1 MQRDSLNPIMKTVTT
16 SSAQAD
22 DDLQLALERT
32 TVAQAWLA
40 GDFVQAWRQ
49 RVDRKGSSFVLRLA
63 AHNPPDVFVVREVFA
78 PAFRVLEQMSHG
90 RLVVQPVWGESNHAL
105 ADGWRVLRERRIDI
119 TACYSSRS
127 PDLGFRLFQGL
138 FLPGVF
144 TGAHVATLV
153 SEILYRKWFKPDF
166 DRQGVRMGRLKAT
179 ASDVIFSR
187 RPIRTLEDL
196 QGLRITASSGWHGEI
211 YRQLGAT
218 VCMKTSPQAA
228 AAIAS
233 GEIDAA
239 AMTDGSAQVFGV
251 DRVTGYRLE
260 TGGLGRLN
268 LEYCMS
274 PASYDALPEDL
285 RAVLAAWFS
294 GLAQAECQVFYGVGG
309 AQARMEFARQGME
322 TTRLNAADT
331 ARLGTL
337 AAAVQEQFVAQLQA
351 DGLPAAEFMK
361 DLRAAARQWE
371 GASENELMQRAI
383 DFPVLDIN
391 QP

>member
-1 MQRDSLNPIMKTVTT
+1 MKTITT
-16 SSAQAD
+16 PSARAD
-22 DDLQLALERT
+22 DDLQVARERT
-32 TVAQAWLA
+32 SVARAWLA

-49 RVDRKGSSFVLRLA
+49 RVDRKGRSFVLRLA
-63 AHNPPDVFVVREVFA
+63 AHNPPGVFVVREVFA
-78 PAFRVLEQMSHG
+78 PAFRVLEEMSHG
-90 RLVVQPVWGESNHAL
+90 RLVIQPVWGESSHAL
-105 ADGWRVLRERRIDI
+105 TEGWRALREGRIDI

-127 PDLGFRLFQGL
+127 PELGFRLFQGL

-144 TGAHVATLV
+144 AGAHVATLV
-153 SEILYRKWFKPDF
+153 SEILYRKWLKPDF
-166 DRQGVRMGRLKAT
+166 DRQAVRMGRLKAT

-187 RPIRTLEDL
+187 RPLRTLRDL
-196 QGLRITASSGWHGEI
+196 QGLRISASSGWHGEI

-260 TGGLGRLN
+260 AGGLGRLN

-274 PASYDALPEDL
+274 PGSYDSLPADL

-294 GLAQAECQVFYGVGG
+294 ALAQAECQVFYGVGG
-309 AQARMEFARQGME
+309 AQARMDFARQGME
-322 TTRLNAADT
+322 TRRLDAAEATRLE
-331 ARLGTL
+331 TL
-337 AAAVQEQFVAQLQA
+337 DNVVQERFIAQLEA
-351 DGLPAAEFMK
+351 DGQPAAEFMR
-361 DLRAAARQWE
+361 DLRAAVGEWE

-383 DFPVLDIN
+383 DFPVLNIN
-391 QP
+391 EP

>member
-1 MQRDSLNPIMKTVTT
+1 MMQIATPSFDDATESLH
-16 SSAQAD
+16 AAR
-22 DDLQLALERT
+22 ERT
-32 TVAQAWLA
+32 SVARAWLA

-49 RVDRKGSSFVLRLA
+49 QVDRTGGTFILRLA

-78 PAFRVLEQMSHG
+78 PAFRVLKEMSHG
-90 RLVVQPVWGESNHAL
+90 RLLIQPVWGEGSHAL
-105 ADGWRVLRERRIDI
+105 TEGWRALREGRIDI

-127 PDLGFRLFQGL
+127 PELGFKLFQGL

-144 TGAHVATLV
+144 RSAHVATLV
-153 SEILYRKWFKPDF
+153 SEMLYRKWFKPDF

-179 ASDVIFSR
+179 AGDVIFSR
-187 RPIRTLEDL
+187 RPIRTLADMR
-196 QGLRITASSGWHGEI
+196 GLRISASSGWHGEI

-251 DRVTGYRLE
+251 DRVTGFRLE
-260 TGGLGRLN
+260 AGGLGRLN
-268 LEYCMS
+268 LEYCVS
-274 PASYDALPEDL
+274 PSSYDLLPADL
-285 RAVLAAWFS
+285 RAVLSAWFS

-309 AQARMEFARQGME
+309 AQARLDSARQGIE
-322 TTRLNAADT
+322 TTRLDVAQS
-331 ARLGTL
+331 ARL
-337 AAAVQEQFVAQLQA
+337 AALDEAVQERFVEQLEA
-351 DGLPAAEFMK
+351 EGLPADEFMK
-361 DLRAAARQWE
+361 DLRAAARQCE
-371 GASENELMQRAI
+371 HASENELMQRAI
-383 DFPVLDIN
+383 DAPVFDIN